1 MKKINKKLIVILSVV
16 LTITILAVTG
26 IMVLGETVDVTNV
39 IELRIKND
47 HPGIPGY
54 DLQLEAIV
62 YYGAEG
68 DTDRLSADK
77 FTLSC
82 DVPDVK
88 FDGDK
93 ITIPAS
99 FKDNTDLEG
108 LNIYVKHNEDTEV
121 VGVYPL
127 TIKKWSMTANDEFEG
142 TEINNEMWSV
152 TSTTDKKDVGGGK
165 TWGWDKQT
173 VTVRDGNMNIS
184 VMVND
189 GSGVSNADFIA
200 GKVNS
205 KYYQNEGLFLSS
217 IKMPSRGGANNGF
230 WLTPTSEG
238 WGEAYFA
245 LVRSGTREGMYDGEM
260 DIVEYSPNWKDKNG
274 VPRCVITDHFWY
286 ADTLEFDKEK
296 SYAAYYS
303 TEKLA
308 NDYITYAVAWTPV
321 ALYYYCDGN
330 LVKTVKNTEST
341 DELARVTYT
350 VLEGSY
356 NGLVDAWAGAFTDED
371 IPYMTM
377 SIDYCRWYK

>member
-1 MKKINKKLIVILSVV
+1 MKKINKKLLAVFSIVLVFAIV
-16 LTITILAVTG
+16 AVTG
-26 IMVLGETVDVTNV
+26 FVVMGADSEKPKIL
-39 IELRIKND
+39 ELRIKDD

-54 DLQLEAIV
+54 DLHLETIV
-62 YYGAEG
+62 YYGVEG
-68 DTDRLSADK
+68 DTDRLSADN
-77 FTLSC
+77 FTLFC
-82 DVPDVK
+82 DVPEVV
-88 FDGDK
+88 FEGDK

-108 LNIYVKHNEDTEV
+108 FNIYVKHNEDKEV
-121 VGVYPL
+121 VGTYPL
-127 TIKKWSMTANDEFEG
+127 SLKKWEMTANDEFDG
-142 TEINNEMWSV
+142 TEIDSEKWSV

-173 VTVRDGNMNIS
+173 VTVKDGSMHIS
-184 VMVND
+184 VMAND
-189 GSGVSNADFIA
+189 HSGTSDADFIA

-205 KYYQNEGLFLSS
+205 KHHQNEGLFQSS
-217 IKMPSRGGANNGF
+217 IKMPTRGGANNGF

-245 LVRSGTREGMYDGEM
+245 LVRSGTRENMYDGEM
-260 DIVEYSPNWKDKNG
+260 DIVEYSPNWKDSSG

-303 TEKLA
+303 SEKLA
-308 NDYITYAVAWTPV
+308 TDYVNFAVAWTPV
-321 ALYYYCDGN
+321 ALFYYCDGN

-341 DELARVTYT
+341 DELAKVTYT

-356 NGLVDAWAGAFTDED
+356 HGLVDAWAGAFTEED
-371 IPYMTM
+371 LPYMTM
-377 SIDYCRWYK
+377 SVDYCRWYK

>member
-1 MKKINKKLIVILSVV
+1 MKKINKKLLVIVSAV
-16 LTITILAVTG
+16 LTVSILLLTG
-26 IMVLGETVDVTNV
+26 IVAFGESEEPKKVL
-39 IELRIKND
+39 ELRIKDD
-47 HPGIPGY
+47 HPGIPGF
-54 DLQLEAIV
+54 DLQLETIV
-62 YYGAEG
+62 YYGVEG
-68 DTDRLSADK
+68 DTDRLSADN

-82 DVPDVK
+82 DVPEVQ
-88 FDGDK
+88 FQGDK
-93 ITIPAS
+93 IIIPAS
-99 FKDNTDLEG
+99 FKDTTDLEG
-108 LNIYVKHNEDTEV
+108 FNIYVKHNEDDEV

-127 TIKKWSMTANDEFEG
+127 SIKKWEMTKNDEFEG
-142 TEINNEMWSV
+142 TAINEDLWSV
-152 TSTTDKKDVGGGK
+152 TATTDKEDVGGGK

-173 VTVRDGNMNIS
+173 VTVSDGSMHMS

-189 GSGVSNADFIA
+189 RSGVSTADFIA
-200 GKVNS
+200 SKVNS

-217 IKMPSRGGANNGF
+217 IKMPTRGGANNGF

-245 LVRSGTREGMYDGEM
+245 LVRSGTRENMYDGEM
-260 DIVEYSPNWKDKNG
+260 DIVEYSPNWTDSNG

-296 SYAAYYS
+296 SYAAYYAS
-303 TEKLA
+303 EKLKT
-308 NDYITYAVAWTPV
+308 DYVTFAVAWTPV
-321 ALYYYCDGN
+321 ALYYYCDGE
-330 LVKTVKNTEST
+330 LVKTVKNIEST

-377 SIDYCRWYK
+377 SVDYCRWYK

>member
-26 IMVLGETVDVTNV
+26 IMVLGETVDVPNV

-88 FDGDK
+88 FEGDK

-127 TIKKWSMTANDEFEG
+127 TIK
-142 TEINNEMWSV
+142 
-152 TSTTDKKDVGGGK
+152 
-165 TWGWDKQT
+165 
-173 VTVRDGNMNIS
+173 
-184 VMVND
+184 
-189 GSGVSNADFIA
+189 
-200 GKVNS
+200 
-205 KYYQNEGLFLSS
+205 
-217 IKMPSRGGANNGF
+217 
-230 WLTPTSEG
+230 
-238 WGEAYFA
+238 
-245 LVRSGTREGMYDGEM
+245 
-260 DIVEYSPNWKDKNG
+260 
-274 VPRCVITDHFWY
+274 
-286 ADTLEFDKEK
+286 
-296 SYAAYYS
+296 
-303 TEKLA
+303 
-308 NDYITYAVAWTPV
+308 
-321 ALYYYCDGN
+321 
-330 LVKTVKNTEST
+330 
-341 DELARVTYT
+341 
-350 VLEGSY
+350 
-356 NGLVDAWAGAFTDED
+356 
-371 IPYMTM
+371 
-377 SIDYCRWYK
+377 